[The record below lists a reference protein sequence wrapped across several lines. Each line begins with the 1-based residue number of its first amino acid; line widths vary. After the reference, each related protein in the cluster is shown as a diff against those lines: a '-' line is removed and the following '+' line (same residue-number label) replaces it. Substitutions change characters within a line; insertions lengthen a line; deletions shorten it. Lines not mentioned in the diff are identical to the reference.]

1 MASGAVRE
9 LITKVK
15 IVIDQASMSQANNAI
30 NQLKQRLNTL
40 SGTPAKVKVTADINS
55 INQLKQNMSTLT
67 NKRVSVDANVG
78 GAIGKVNQLKQTINT
93 LQNKSINLSV
103 NASGTTNAINQI
115 KQNISALQNKQLN
128 ITANTS
134 NAISKVNQLKQTINT
149 LQNKSINLTVNTNGN
164 NAIGKVNQ
172 LKQTINTLT
181 NKRVSVDAN
190 VGGAIGKV
198 NQLKQRINELQN
210 KSINLTVN
218 TNGNNAIGAIN
229 RLHQS
234 LSQINNRQIDLRVRA
249 QSVNQA
255 VNSVRRLNQMLS
267 QIRSSVSMNIRIN
280 TQSLTNAQRAIDR
293 IKNDLNRLNGRNVK
307 LRVNV
312 DSSSLNSALAH
323 IRNQMANLNLQVH
336 ANASVMSIKAATVN
350 LYGRINNRGG
360 GGGGGGNGG
369 GRGGG
374 RGGNGGGQGN
384 ALADNAGTL
393 AATGAAMVAPLALP
407 VSTAMDFEAAMS
419 KVKAITNSTDEDMA
433 RLTATARELGAN
445 TQYSATE
452 AAQAMSYLGMAGWK
466 TEQIIAGMPGLLD
479 LAAASGEDLAR
490 VADIVSDDLTA
501 FHMSADQAAHMADV
515 MAAAST
521 NANTNVSMMGE
532 TFKYAGAIAGSL
544 GYSLEDVAAAAGLMA
559 NAGIKSEMAGTAL
572 RSIMTRMIKPPKEAA
587 AALDQLGVSATNA
600 DGTVKP
606 FREQLIA
613 LRNAM
618 KGLTDAQK
626 AEMANSIAGQE
637 AMTGFLNVVNASDDD
652 FAKMTNAVDNSDGA
666 AKKMADT
673 MNANTKGA
681 IKGLKGALEGL
692 SITIGNTFLGAL
704 TGVIKGV
711 TDFARALGEFAQEHP
726 KLVGGIAA
734 AIAVIGGLLVVLGG
748 IGLAI
753 GGIMTAFSALAPI
766 FSAIGGAIT
775 AVLSVG
781 LGPLLAILAAIAS
794 VIYFVG
800 ENWETVV
807 SWFQPGIDSIME
819 GIKQLQQAWQN
830 LQPFIKAITPL
841 LQAIATVIGVV
852 IVGAVSLLWRI
863 FAAAFNAIAGLI
875 NWVAGLLGDL
885 GETIQWIAG
894 GLAGLIDKAAQFIGM
909 KGQIDGVNSSITQK
923 WADRA
928 MGGNTNTQ
936 NINVGSINV
945 PTASDVGAGI
955 GSLATTP
962 TYFDY
967 Q

>member
-15 IVIDQASMSQANNAI
+15 FRVDNNSLNATNNAI
-30 NQLKQRLNTL
+30 K
-40 SGTPAKVKVTADINS
+40 
-55 INQLKQNMSTLT
+55 
-67 NKRVSVDANVG
+67 
-78 GAIGKVNQLKQTINT
+78 
-93 LQNKSINLSV
+93 
-103 NASGTTNAINQI
+103 QI
-115 KQNISALQNKQLN
+115 KQKL
-128 ITANTS
+128 
-134 NAISKVNQLKQTINT
+134 NQLGQSRIKINVRVD
-149 LQNKSINLTVNTNGN
+149 SAAIN
-164 NAIGKVNQ
+164 NA
-172 LKQTINTLT
+172 
-181 NKRVSVDAN
+181 
-190 VGGAIGKV
+190 
-198 NQLKQRINELQN
+198 
-210 KSINLTVN
+210 
-218 TNGNNAIGAIN
+218 
-229 RLHQS
+229 
-234 LSQINNRQIDLRVRA
+234 LSQ
-249 QSVNQA
+249 
-255 VNSVRRLNQMLS
+255 
-267 QIRSSVSMNIRIN
+267 
-280 TQSLTNAQRAIDR
+280 
-293 IKNDLNRLNGRNVK
+293 
-307 LRVNV
+307 
-312 DSSSLNSALAH
+312 
-323 IRNQMANLNLQVH
+323 IRNQMAHLNLNIH
-336 ANASVMSIKAATVN
+336 AQASVATIRATTVN

-407 VSTAMDFEAAMS
+407 VNTAMDFEAAMS

-572 RSIMTRMIKPPKEAA
+572 RSIMTRMIEPPKEAA

-606 FREQLIA
+606 FREQMIA

-618 KGLTDAQK
+618 KGLTNAQK

-637 AMTGFLNVVNASDDD
+637 AMSGFLAVVNASDED

-666 AKKMADT
+666 SKKMANT
-673 MNANTKGA
+673 MNNNAKGA
-681 IKGLKGALEGL
+681 MKEFKSSVEEVEIIVGGAFLKA
-692 SITIGNTFLGAL
+692 ITKATKA
-704 TGVIKGV
+704 V
-711 TDFARALGEFAQEHP
+711 TEFVKAFGEFAKEHP
-726 KLVGGIAA
+726 QLVGGIVA
-734 AIAVIGGLLVVLGG
+734 AIAVIGGLLVALGG
-748 IGLAI
+748 VGIAI
-753 GGIMTAFSALAPI
+753 SGIVTAFGALAPI
-766 FSAIGGAIT
+766 FTAIGSAIT

-781 LGPLLAILAAIAS
+781 LAPLLAILAAVAS

-800 ENWETVV
+800 ENWEMVV
-807 SWFQPGIDSIME
+807 SWFQPGIESMKE
-819 GIKQLQQAWQN
+819 GIAQLQQAWQN

-841 LQAIATVIGVV
+841 LQVIATVIGAV
-852 IVGAVSLLWRI
+852 IVGAVSLLWRF

-875 NWVAGLLGDL
+875 NWVAGLLGGL

-962 TYFDY
+962 TYFAYD
-967 Q
+967 

>member
-15 IVIDQASMSQANNAI
+15 FTIDKASLSQANKAAQDVKKKLNDIAQKATKVTI
-30 NQLKQRLNTL
+30 TAEGSQVTSTLARIKGQLQALQGRVTTAYVDVKQR
-40 SGTPAKVKVTADINS
+40 GQKIGEGVKKT
-55 INQLKQNMSTLT
+55 
-67 NKRVSVDANVG
+67 
-78 GAIGKVNQLKQTINT
+78 GK
-93 LQNKSINLSV
+93 
-103 NASGTTNAINQI
+103 
-115 KQNISALQNKQLN
+115 
-128 ITANTS
+128 
-134 NAISKVNQLKQTINT
+134 
-149 LQNKSINLTVNTNGN
+149 
-164 NAIGKVNQ
+164 
-172 LKQTINTLT
+172 
-181 NKRVSVDAN
+181 
-190 VGGAIGKV
+190 
-198 NQLKQRINELQN
+198 
-210 KSINLTVN
+210 
-218 TNGNNAIGAIN
+218 
-229 RLHQS
+229 
-234 LSQINNRQIDLRVRA
+234 
-249 QSVNQA
+249 
-255 VNSVRRLNQMLS
+255 
-267 QIRSSVSMNIRIN
+267 
-280 TQSLTNAQRAIDR
+280 
-293 IKNDLNRLNGRNVK
+293 
-307 LRVNV
+307 
-312 DSSSLNSALAH
+312 
-323 IRNQMANLNLQVH
+323 
-336 ANASVMSIKAATVN
+336 
-350 LYGRINNRGG
+350 
-360 GGGGGGNGG
+360 
-369 GRGGG
+369 
-374 RGGNGGGQGN
+374 
-384 ALADNAGTL
+384 ALADNGGTL

-407 VSTAMDFEAAMS
+407 VNTAMDFEAAMS

-606 FREQLIA
+606 FREQMIA

-626 AEMANSIAGQE
+626 ADMANSIAGQE
-637 AMTGFLNVVNASDDD
+637 AMSGFLAVVNASDED

-666 AKKMADT
+666 AAKMAKT
-673 MNANTKGA
+673 MNDNA
-681 IKGLKGALEGL
+681 KGALKAFKSAIEE
-692 SITIGNTFLGAL
+692 IEIIVGNAFLDAL
-704 TGVIKGV
+704 KDATKGV
-711 TDFARALGEFAQEHP
+711 TSFVQEFGKFAKEHP

-734 AIAVIGGLLVVLGG
+734 AIAVIGTLLVALGSV
-748 IGLAI
+748 GLAVSAI
-753 GGIMTAFSALAPI
+753 STAFGALAPI
-766 FSAIGGAIT
+766 FT
-775 AVLSVG
+775 AVGSVLSVG
-781 LGPLLAILAAIAS
+781 LAPILAILGAIAS

-807 SWFQPGIDSIME
+807 SWFQPGIDLMMG
-819 GIKQLQQAWQN
+819 GIAQLQQAWQN
-830 LQPFIKAITPL
+830 LQPFITAITPL

-852 IVGAVSLLWRI
+852 IVGAIAALWQM
-863 FAAAFNAIAGLI
+863 FTAAFNAIAGLI
-875 NWVAGLLGDL
+875 NWVTGLLGGL

-894 GLAGLIDKAAQFIGM
+894 GLSGLIDKALQFIGM
-909 KGQIDGVNSSITQK
+909 KGQIEGVNSSITQK

-928 MGGNTNTQ
+928 MGGNTNTVTQ
-936 NINVGSINV
+936 NNSFTFTNPNQYAPVAQNLGNGLISQ
-945 PTASDVGAGI
+945 
-955 GSLATTP
+955 
-962 TYFDY
+962 FD
-967 Q
+967 

>member
-15 IVIDQASMSQANNAI
+15 FRVDNNSLNATNNAI
-30 NQLKQRLNTL
+30 K
-40 SGTPAKVKVTADINS
+40 
-55 INQLKQNMSTLT
+55 
-67 NKRVSVDANVG
+67 
-78 GAIGKVNQLKQTINT
+78 
-93 LQNKSINLSV
+93 
-103 NASGTTNAINQI
+103 QI
-115 KQNISALQNKQLN
+115 KQKL
-128 ITANTS
+128 
-134 NAISKVNQLKQTINT
+134 NQLGQSRIKINVRVD
-149 LQNKSINLTVNTNGN
+149 SAAIN
-164 NAIGKVNQ
+164 NA
-172 LKQTINTLT
+172 
-181 NKRVSVDAN
+181 
-190 VGGAIGKV
+190 
-198 NQLKQRINELQN
+198 
-210 KSINLTVN
+210 
-218 TNGNNAIGAIN
+218 
-229 RLHQS
+229 
-234 LSQINNRQIDLRVRA
+234 LSQ
-249 QSVNQA
+249 
-255 VNSVRRLNQMLS
+255 
-267 QIRSSVSMNIRIN
+267 
-280 TQSLTNAQRAIDR
+280 
-293 IKNDLNRLNGRNVK
+293 
-307 LRVNV
+307 
-312 DSSSLNSALAH
+312 
-323 IRNQMANLNLQVH
+323 IRNQMAHLNLNIH
-336 ANASVMSIKAATVN
+336 AQASVATIRATTVN

-369 GRGGG
+369 GH
-374 RGGNGGGQGN
+374 GGNGGGKGN

-407 VSTAMDFEAAMS
+407 VNTAMDFEAAMS
-419 KVKAITNSTDEDMA
+419 KVKAITNSTDEDTA

-532 TFKYAGAIAGSL
+532 TFKYAGGIAGSL
-544 GYSLEDVAAAAGLMA
+544 GYSLEDVALATGLMA
-559 NAGIKSEMAGTAL
+559 NAGIKGEMAGTAL
-572 RSIMTRMIKPPKEAA
+572 RSIMTRLVTPTGEASL
-587 AALDQLGVSATNA
+587 ALEEVGFSAKNA
-600 DGTVKP
+600 DGTIKP
-606 FREQLIA
+606 FRDQLKA
-613 LRNAM
+613 LRAAM
-618 KGLTDAQK
+618 QNMTDEQK
-626 AEMANSIAGQE
+626 AEFAQTVAGTE
-637 AMTGFLNVVNASDDD
+637 AMTGFLDVINASDED
-652 FAKMTNAVDNSDGA
+652 FAKMTNAVDNADGA
-666 AKKMADT
+666 AKNMADT
-673 MNANTKGA
+673 MNDNAKGA
-681 IKGLKGALEGL
+681 IKEFKSAMEDL
-692 SITIGNTFLGAL
+692 SITIGNTFLGEL
-704 TGVIKGV
+704 TDVIKGV

-753 GGIMTAFSALAPI
+753 GGIMTAFSALEPI

-819 GIKQLQQAWQN
+819 GIEQLQQAWQN
-830 LQPFIKAITPL
+830 LQPFIAAITPL
-841 LQAIATVIGVV
+841 LKAIATVVGVA
-852 IVGAVSLLWRI
+852 IVGALSLLFRVASWV
-863 FAAAFNAIAGLI
+863 FMQIASFI

-885 GETIQWIAG
+885 GNTIQWLAD
-894 GLAGLIDKAAQFIGM
+894 GLAGLLDKAAQFIGM

-962 TYFDY
+962 TYFAYD
-967 Q
+967 